1 MRRPAG
7 GISTWFYNKIN
18 AGQWYNRDRCN
29 RQVFSMEG
37 GASIMQDDCARL
49 RRGRLR
55 IIAALLISAAAG
67 LAHAEDIAWVAK
79 RVTDPFTNSS
89 RCVAESTHQSMNDG
103 YQDGNVYLQ
112 VDRERLVFVTQ
123 SNVDLGSTEQGLQV
137 DGDPAI
143 AFEQV
148 MHEQQAVVEQHIEEV
163 IASFQEGRK
172 VKVRLKYWPTWPSKG
187 SKEVEFS
194 LIGFQKAFAQLPGC

>member
-1 MRRPAG
+1 
-7 GISTWFYNKIN
+7 
-18 AGQWYNRDRCN
+18 
-29 RQVFSMEG
+29 
-37 GASIMQDDCARL
+37 MQGSRARL
-49 RRGRLR
+49 HRGWLG
-55 IIAALLISAAAG
+55 IAAALVMSVAAEQ
-67 LAHAEDIAWVAK
+67 AHAEDNAWFTK

-112 VDRERLVFVTQ
+112 VDHERLVFVTQ

-137 DGDPAI
+137 DDDPAI

-148 MHEQQAVVEQHIEEV
+148 MHEQQAVVEQHIEQV